1 MAYKPINTITPFPL
15 WTQYTPTLPSL
26 YWDVDSHEERIKRL
40 CLEMHKL
47 VEYAGYLGENINIDH
62 ELIDELQ
69 KAFEEFQDS
78 GFDDYYAEQVAA
90 WIDEH
95 LQYVFERYTRGVYF
109 GLTLDGHFA
118 AYIPESWSDI
128 VFDTGADYTL
138 DTYGRLILRMD
149 VDSPYDADQRP
160 EVVRP
165 YDDSVLEQKVR
176 NIMNTL
182 YSSGGGA

>member
-1 MAYKPINTITPFPL
+1 M
-15 WTQYTPTLPSL
+15 WTGFTPTLPNL

-40 CLEMHKL
+40 CMELHKL
-47 VEYAGYLGENINIDH
+47 LKYADYLGDNINLDH
-62 ELIDELQ
+62 ETIQELQ
-69 KAFEEFQDS
+69 DAFDKFMES
-78 GFDDYYAEQVAA
+78 GFDNYYAEQIAQWVDDNLGY
-90 WIDEH
+90 I
-95 LQYVFERYTRGVYF
+95 FERYTRGVYF
-109 GLTLDGHFA
+109 GLTLDGHFV
-118 AYIPESWSDI
+118 AYIPESWNDI

-165 YDDSVLEQKVR
+165 YTDANLEEKVR

-182 YSSGGGA
+182 YATGGFTNG